1 MNPQSDLEWWKSY
14 FQDANANVFEIINSA
29 IEWAIADFPH
39 DLKVRRD
46 GIVERLYSF
55 QYRKRKVREKN
66 VINEIKAISKKYKEH
81 HQVRDD
87 MEKRLQ
93 IVPKNNIPLL
103 RLGTTGI
110 NNRSSRATEDD
121 ETIEEVLR
129 VKRVLNDN
137 QCNKGTQMHENE
149 QVRQL
154 ALQLRSNAIISKDN
168 VIVKDME
175 ERPRKKLR
183 CAAAD
188 HVVGPMN
195 AKPLSTPQVAILQ
208 KPMTVGVKN
217 ISINRARIMKNPVN
231 KVKVLG
237 GAARAKVLEARKR
250 NPDDTLKKNVAG
262 PVGFGRKPNTNNT
275 CLDGAVTQ
283 AKVGPTRGISK
294 QNEVQ
299 QKPNSGVEH
308 VGTTMKT
315 NANYSK
321 AGANDQ
327 TRLETGKSEARLQ
340 LKEKLS
346 EDATGTKA
354 KNDARVVGGTVNKNV
369 CNHRIDDYPLGGTEE
384 GEIEI
389 MEDSSIG
396 VVKILNKK
404 SEDRRDVV
412 RTFNDANNNK
422 HHPESKEEIIRETPR
437 IKTILDNHRTEDQTV
452 LDALMK
458 LHSMNNMTVEIL
470 RMDGNSNVNM
480 GSDDPP
486 TEEEKC
492 QGGLFHEAAGPFVSS
507 APMDRG
513 RYSAKDRLLLKPEDI
528 KVLGKVNPE
537 AVEDEEEEPSIV
549 QCRRPV
555 APVDSVAFMDVSS
568 LTSPMASEMSTA
580 SGVKDALVVD
590 KPGVKKM
597 PRLNAKGILGPAP
610 IAQTRLETP
619 NKRATVFEVPSVP
632 GYDVNLVDKT
642 PRQVAQS
649 LEVFLMPNRFSS
661 VLRQQLQ
668 GKPNLKPM

>member
-1 MNPQSDLEWWKSY
+1 MSCPPRYIKWRWTFFRGLNLSP
-14 FQDANANVFEIINSA
+14 FEIIDHA
-29 IEWAIADFPH
+29 IEVVKVDCPREFDAQKLGIA
-39 DLKVRRD
+39 
-46 GIVERLYSF
+46 ERLF
-55 QYRKRKVREKN
+55 
-66 VINEIKAISKKYKEH
+66 
-81 HQVRDD
+81 
-87 MEKRLQ
+87 
-93 IVPKNNIPLL
+93 
-103 RLGTTGI
+103 
-110 NNRSSRATEDD
+110 
-121 ETIEEVLR
+121 
-129 VKRVLNDN
+129 
-137 QCNKGTQMHENE
+137 
-149 QVRQL
+149 
-154 ALQLRSNAIISKDN
+154 
-168 VIVKDME
+168 
-175 ERPRKKLR
+175 
-183 CAAAD
+183 
-188 HVVGPMN
+188 
-195 AKPLSTPQVAILQ
+195 LS
-208 KPMTVGVKN
+208 
-217 ISINRARIMKNPVN
+217 
-231 KVKVLG
+231 
-237 GAARAKVLEARKR
+237 
-250 NPDDTLKKNVAG
+250 
-262 PVGFGRKPNTNNT
+262 
-275 CLDGAVTQ
+275 
-283 AKVGPTRGISK
+283 
-294 QNEVQ
+294 
-299 QKPNSGVEH
+299 
-308 VGTTMKT
+308 
-315 NANYSK
+315 
-321 AGANDQ
+321 
-327 TRLETGKSEARLQ
+327 
-340 LKEKLS
+340 
-346 EDATGTKA
+346 
-354 KNDARVVGGTVNKNV
+354 RVVGGTVNKNV

-642 PRQVAQS
+642 PRQDQEIAAQEKFEATKTRVRS
-649 LEVFLMPNRFSS
+649 IREGKKNDGKDTMRGIFLTSSAKGNMDMFS
-661 VLRQQLQ
+661 
-668 GKPNLKPM
+668 

>member
-87 MEKRLQ
+87 MEERLQ

-154 ALQLRSNAIISKDN
+154 ALQLRRDWRKVVNQLVEATNALNGGRPDLGSKTKNAEAQDQEGIEYPPFDHHEAAPLASKTPMDN

-315 NANYSK
+315 VSRIMYFVTMTMA
-321 AGANDQ
+321 AQ
-327 TRLETGKSEARLQ
+327 
-340 LKEKLS
+340 EKLEATKRRVREAYENARRMMRRTRCVELS
-346 EDATGTKA
+346 ELPRLRAIQTCSREMKWLWKLRQA
-354 KNDARVVGGTVNKNV
+354 
-369 CNHRIDDYPLGGTEE
+369 LL
-384 GEIEI
+384 
-389 MEDSSIG
+389 
-396 VVKILNKK
+396 VKIPG
-404 SEDRRDVV
+404 R
-412 RTFNDANNNK
+412 
-422 HHPESKEEIIRETPR
+422 
-437 IKTILDNHRTEDQTV
+437 
-452 LDALMK
+452 K
-458 LHSMNNMTVEIL
+458 LL
-470 RMDGNSNVNM
+470 
-480 GSDDPP
+480 
-486 TEEEKC
+486 C
-492 QGGLFHEAAGPFVSS
+492 
-507 APMDRG
+507 
-513 RYSAKDRLLLKPEDI
+513 
-528 KVLGKVNPE
+528 
-537 AVEDEEEEPSIV
+537 
-549 QCRRPV
+549 
-555 APVDSVAFMDVSS
+555 
-568 LTSPMASEMSTA
+568 
-580 SGVKDALVVD
+580 
-590 KPGVKKM
+590 
-597 PRLNAKGILGPAP
+597 
-610 IAQTRLETP
+610 
-619 NKRATVFEVPSVP
+619 
-632 GYDVNLVDKT
+632 
-642 PRQVAQS
+642 
-649 LEVFLMPNRFSS
+649 
-661 VLRQQLQ
+661 
-668 GKPNLKPM
+668 